1 MTRVEIEEE
10 ILKCVSISFKKPV
23 DTLSVNTNFKKDLGG
38 ASILMVGL
46 ASLIENELDVLIP
59 LPTIASCATIKD
71 LVDKVEAEL

>member
-1 MTRVEIEEE
+1 MTREVLENKVLE
-10 ILKCVSISFKKPV
+10 CVAVTFRKTI
-23 DTLSVNTNFKKDLGG
+23 DELSVNTDFKADLGG

-59 LPTIASCATIKD
+59 LPTVATCKTVKD

>member
-1 MTRVEIEEE
+1 MTRVDIENKVLE
-10 ILKCVSISFKKPV
+10 CVSITFRKSMEEISI
-23 DTLSVNTNFKKDLGG
+23 DTNFKADLGG

-59 LPTIASCATIKD
+59 LPTVATCQTVKD